1 MTHLISPIHE
11 GSGKSPN
18 PPNSNYPLLPSR
30 CKDRVG
36 EHVPEPHHHQRKDNW
51 SARWR
56 IWFGFPLFM
65 LTEANLPTPN
75 LQLPPSYPVTLKT
88 GRGST
93 CLNHIII
100 REKATEVQDDAF
112 DFPYSCQLRQNLIVF
127 LRAKGLNP
135 RSFVTDCQP
144 IPSLMVLMTKAQRI
158 GAV

>member
-1 MTHLISPIHE
+1 MMMWFRHM
-11 GSGKSPN
+11 
-18 PPNSNYPLLPSR
+18 LPQPS
-30 CKDRVG
+30 
-36 EHVPEPHHHQRKDNW
+36 
-51 SARWR
+51 
-56 IWFGFPLFM
+56 
-65 LTEANLPTPN
+65 TT
-75 LQLPPSYPVTLKT
+75 PSYPVAVKT

-144 IPSLMVLMTKAQRI
+144 IQSLMVLMTKAQSI

>member
-1 MTHLISPIHE
+1 MWFKH
-11 GSGKSPN
+11 K
-18 PPNSNYPLLPSR
+18 LPR
-30 CKDRVG
+30 PVFTR
-36 EHVPEPHHHQRKDNW
+36 
-51 SARWR
+51 
-56 IWFGFPLFM
+56 
-65 LTEANLPTPN
+65 TT
-75 LQLPPSYPVTLKT
+75 PSYPVAVKT

-135 RSFVTDCQP
+135 RSFVTDCQL
-144 IPSLMVLMTKAQRI
+144 IRLMVLMTKAQSI